1 MPATAAL
8 PTTGF
13 TIQPNSI
20 LLNPSISVEA
30 KSVFNL
36 LKYFDRGHGRGCFAK
51 KETLAHYLRLSPYR
65 LRKALGEL
73 VKLSLIEIERRGQ
86 GHTDV
91 IRVIQREDDQPA
103 NLDEISVVEEEGIDE
118 EMEPLEVNSVKLQTS
133 TELRHKEDL
142 LEKHKDKHTTKTPGK
157 PKDRECIKLIT
168 HFYQL
173 KENRKPIQ
181 NEVTNWTTTAQ
192 RLLNEFTF
200 NELIEATEHAVDQ
213 GAKLFYYVA
222 LIGPDFI
229 IKKRQQSALEAARL
243 KRDSDATK
251 AQNEI
256 ERQRRSIKENS
267 RVYEGLTKD
276 LLDKLS
282 QRMRPQSF
290 HNFFSELFVSAVDE
304 DSMTLTAASGFIAD
318 WIREHYLELLREV
331 SGRGIKVLSV

>member
-1 MPATAAL
+1 MPATPAL

-51 KETLAHYLRLSPYR
+51 KETLAHYLSLSPYR

-73 VKLSLIEIERRGQ
+73 VQLSLIEIERRGQ

-91 IRVIQREDDQPA
+91 IRVIQREDDQPDPI
-103 NLDEISVVEEEGIDE
+103 DEMVVAEEEGIAE
-118 EMEPLEVNSVKLQTS
+118 EMEPLEVHSVEVQTS
-133 TELRHKEDL
+133 NSLTHKEQL
-142 LEKHKDKHTTKTPGK
+142 LEINKDKHTTKPPGK
-157 PKDRECIKLIT
+157 PKTSECIKLIT

-200 NELIEATEHAVDQ
+200 NELIEAAEHAVDQ

-229 IKKRQQSALEAARL
+229 IKKRQQRALEAERL
-243 KRDSDATK
+243 KRDSDATN
-251 AQNEI
+251 AQNEK
-256 ERQRRSIKENS
+256 ERQRQSIKENA

-290 HNFFSELFVSAVDE
+290 HNFFSEIFISAADE
-304 DSMTLTAASGFIAD
+304 DSMTLMAASGFTAD
-318 WIREHYLELLREV
+318 WIRAHYLELLRGVSSREV
-331 SGRGIKVLSV
+331 RVVSI